1 MTTAVPAPCDSVVL
15 DNARGPASAYP
26 RWTLAAT
33 ILASSLAFVDGSVVN
48 VSLSAI
54 GQSFGAGPASLQWT
68 VSAYLLPLSALLLL
82 GGAAGDQFGQRRLLV
97 SGIAIFLLASL
108 ACAFAPNIEV
118 LLAARALQ
126 GIGAAML
133 MPNSLG
139 ILGNSFRGEAK
150 GRAIGTWAAFGAMA
164 NAVGPP
170 LGGWLI
176 EVAGWRAIF
185 FLNLPLGLAAIAIAW
200 RYIPSDQ
207 GSRTPLDWAGASTV
221 TIGLGLLT
229 WSLTAWSSGGAIEGG
244 VLFGLVGGLAAIAAF
259 LFVERFRGERAMMP
273 LSLFASKAF
282 AGLSFLTFTL
292 YGALGG
298 LLVLLPYTLISSGY
312 TPLEAGLA
320 VLPFPLI
327 IGLASCWIGQFAA
340 GTGPRLPLTFG
351 PIVAGA
357 GYLLLHWVD
366 PGAGYFRGVFPAIIV
381 IAVGMSGAV
390 APLTTAV
397 LSAVDE
403 RHMGT
408 ASGFNSAVSR
418 TGGLIATALA
428 GAVLSQDGD
437 ALLAAFRSAA
447 LVGCVLASLAGITAW
462 LTLDHG
468 RAAADGTGR

>member
-1 MTTAVPAPCDSVVL
+1 MTTALPAPCDSVVL
-15 DNARGPASAYP
+15 DNARGPAAAYP

-54 GQSFGAGPASLQWT
+54 GHSFGAGAAALQWT

-97 SGIAIFLLASL
+97 LGIAIFLLASL
-108 ACAFAPNIEV
+108 ACALAPTIEV
-118 LLAARALQ
+118 LLAARAIQ

-176 EVAGWRAIF
+176 EIAGWRAIF

-200 RYIPSDQ
+200 RYIPNDR
-207 GSRTPLDWAGASTV
+207 GSRVPLDWVGALAI

-244 VLFGLVGGLAAIAAF
+244 VLYGLAAALAMIAAF
-259 LFVERFRGERAMMP
+259 VGVERSRGERAMMP
-273 LSLFASKAF
+273 LSLFVSRAF

-298 LLVLLPYTLISSGY
+298 LLVLLPYTLIASGY

-320 VLPFPLI
+320 VLPFPLV
-327 IGLASCWIGQFAA
+327 IGLASRWIGQFAA
-340 GTGPRLPLTFG
+340 GSGSRLPLTFG

-357 GYLLLHWVD
+357 GYLMLHSID
-366 PGAGYFRGVFPAIIV
+366 PAAGYLAGVFPAIMV

-397 LSAVDE
+397 LSAVDD

-428 GAVLSQDGD
+428 GAVLSQEGET
-437 ALLAAFRSAA
+437 LLAAFRSAA
-447 LVGCVLASLAGITAW
+447 IVGCVLATLAGIAAW
-462 LTLDHG
+462 LTLG
-468 RAAADGTGR
+468 EGTAAVEGAAS